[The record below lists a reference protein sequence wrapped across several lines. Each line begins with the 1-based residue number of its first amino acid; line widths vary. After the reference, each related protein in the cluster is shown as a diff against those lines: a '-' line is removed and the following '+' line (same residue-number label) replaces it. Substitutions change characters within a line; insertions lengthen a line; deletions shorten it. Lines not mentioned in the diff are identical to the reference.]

1 MEKKFTPGPWTVK
14 HSESKPAYNV
24 VGTVIGCLYKIARC
38 SYYTSHEDKAIVTQ
52 MEIVNDHN
60 RKEQEANAKLI
71 AAAPEL
77 LDALIDAYLALYQ
90 GNCKTLEQCLR
101 HGEEHMDD
109 FEWKLVRA
117 IKKATE

>member
-38 SYYTSHEDKAIVTQ
+38 SYYIIPD
-52 MEIVNDHN
+52 IVNDHN

-101 HGEEHMDD
+101 RGEEHMDD
-109 FEWKLVRA
+109 FERKLVHA